1 MRSYGGEDG
10 PEDVVAALDRA
21 SRLDWRSRA
30 RFIVLV
36 ADAPAHGRECN
47 DDPADS
53 YPAGV
58 PGGPAL
64 AEVMRR
70 LADENRPIEL
80 MLCKVRGG
88 GGVLRGETAGCRP
101 GPCRRG

>member
-47 DDPADS
+47 DDPADR

-88 GGVLRGETAGCRP
+88 GGRAARGDSGLQTGA
-101 GPCRRG
+101 CRRG